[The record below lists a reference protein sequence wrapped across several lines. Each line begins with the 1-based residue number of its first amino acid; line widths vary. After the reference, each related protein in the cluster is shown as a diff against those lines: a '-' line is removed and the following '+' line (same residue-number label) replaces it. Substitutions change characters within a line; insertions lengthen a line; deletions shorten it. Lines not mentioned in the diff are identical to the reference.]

1 MSGNGD
7 LTNQE
12 TEPEEEKRKSKRI
25 NLEIQG
31 IKAVS
36 GTSLRVGKHDRDEGG
51 GSVDQL
57 SATGSSDD
65 TDEAEYG
72 ILVEGLYAI
81 LSYCAVGCG
90 S

>member
-1 MSGNGD
+1 M
-7 LTNQE
+7 
-12 TEPEEEKRKSKRI
+12 
-25 NLEIQG
+25 
-31 IKAVS
+31 S

-90 S
+90 SLVGGVEKETWPKRGAGAGGESRGARN